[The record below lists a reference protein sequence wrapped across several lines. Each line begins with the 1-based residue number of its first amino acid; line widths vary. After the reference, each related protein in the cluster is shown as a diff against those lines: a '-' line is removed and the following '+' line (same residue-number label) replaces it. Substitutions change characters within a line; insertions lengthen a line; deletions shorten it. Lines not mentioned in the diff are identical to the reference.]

1 MPDRG
6 VMQKRQIDLFFRE
19 LDKALGKK
27 AEIILLGA
35 SAGSLMGHIR
45 PSFDIDFEIRF
56 GKSHRSGPK
65 TVEEKILQTARKA
78 KVAVNFSENVDHCS
92 MISYLDYRK
101 TALPYKKFG
110 KLNVKLIAPAY
121 WTIGKMARYYA
132 LDAKDIA
139 AIIKRKKLKPGPLV
153 RLWKRALQSSDLS
166 LELGQFRKHAAH
178 FLKTYGRKLWGKK
191 FSHES
196 YGAPWDNTRGSL

>member
-1 MPDRG
+1 MR
-6 VMQKRQIDLFFRE
+6 KRQIDFFFTE
-19 LDKALGKK
+19 LDKTLGRK
-27 AEIILLGA
+27 AEVILLGA

-45 PSFDIDFEIRF
+45 PSFDIDFEIRLN
-56 GKSHRSGPK
+56 GKSRQNK
-65 TVEEKILQTARKA
+65 KVVEEKILETARKA
-78 KVAVNFSENVDHCS
+78 RIAVNFSENVGHWS
-92 MISYLDYRK
+92 MVSYLNYRK

-139 AIIKRKKLKPGPLV
+139 AIIRKKKLKPGPLV

-166 LELGQFRKHAAH
+166 LELGQFKKHASH
-178 FLKTYGRKLWGKK
+178 FLKAYGRKLWGRN
-191 FSHES
+191 FNHQL
-196 YGAPWDNTRGSL
+196 YAL